1 MAEGRGREAW
11 ARTSAILTLIANTNR
26 DPKKGRAFKPSD
38 FDPYA
43 RRDPHYRESLGGMKE
58 FKAMFLSTRR
68 RTSNQNKE
76 RDHEST

>member
-11 ARTSAILTLIANTNR
+11 ARTSAILTLIANANR
-26 DPKKGRAFKPSD
+26 DPKRGRAFKPSD

-43 RRDPHYRESLGGMKE
+43 VRSPQRCEFGGGMKE
-58 FKAMFLSTRR
+58 FL
-68 RTSNQNKE
+68 RTFGSARSKRNTE